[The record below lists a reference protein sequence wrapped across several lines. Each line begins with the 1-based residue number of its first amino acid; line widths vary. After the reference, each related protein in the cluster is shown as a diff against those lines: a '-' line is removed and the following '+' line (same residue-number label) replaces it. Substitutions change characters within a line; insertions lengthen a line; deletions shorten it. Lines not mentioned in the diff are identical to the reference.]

1 MPYYDRIA
9 KLWHQVTGYKG
20 GSFKEHVLNDVLL
33 RKLSRIDNYS
43 ILELGAG
50 NGYFLPLVLRRFSG
64 QNPSS
69 MVITDQS
76 IEQLKMAEKHFRI
89 PGAQYRQ
96 LDICHSFPFENDH
109 FDIILAIMVLNE
121 IPPKGFANA
130 IQECYR
136 TLKNDGIF
144 LIAVTHPDFVERL
157 QKKGLLQR
165 TSGNILTMPG
175 SGSLRLPVIL
185 RSLAIYQK
193 VVAEAG
199 FEFEL
204 EDVFPTI
211 QVLNEKSG
219 LRDMW
224 KVPLA
229 LVIKCSKPGKSKA

>member
-20 GSFKEHVLNDVLL
+20 GSFKEHVLNEVLL
-33 RKLSRIDNYS
+33 QKLTRIDNCS

-76 IEQLKMAEKHFRI
+76 IEQLKMAEKHFHL

-96 LDICHSFPFENDH
+96 LDICRSFPFGNGS

-121 IPPKGFANA
+121 IPPKDFANA
-130 IQECYR
+130 VRECYR
-136 TLKNDGIF
+136 TLKNEGIF

-157 QKKGLLQR
+157 QKKGLLYKTR
-165 TSGNILTMPG
+165 ENILTMPG
-175 SGSLRLPVIL
+175 SGSLRLPVIIRPL
-185 RSLAIYQK
+185 EIYQK

-199 FEFEL
+199 FEYEL
-204 EDVFPTI
+204 EDVYPTI
-211 QVLNEKSG
+211 QVINEKSG

-229 LVIKCSKPGKSKA
+229 LVIKCSKPGKSEA